1 MIEGATIS
9 RASRGQV
16 MSKGKNEDNLKDK
29 LKSLFG
35 LSKEKTNPVTFQK
48 SQTKEIVFTPERLR
62 VNH

>member
-29 LKSLFG
+29 IKSLLG